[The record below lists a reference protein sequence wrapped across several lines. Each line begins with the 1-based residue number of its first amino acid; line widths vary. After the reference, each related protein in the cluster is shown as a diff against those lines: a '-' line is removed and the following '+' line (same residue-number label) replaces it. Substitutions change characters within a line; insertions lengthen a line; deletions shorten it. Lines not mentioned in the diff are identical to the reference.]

1 MNKDHYTRIMQ
12 NKVSNSLNRQD
23 RRFYKKRIVDL
34 TRDLLSKPSEHEKN
48 VFIDVKFAFDNY
60 IKTCVNYFKSIDNN
74 DILQEEY
81 KNFDPDDCNQNDA
94 SASNEKE
101 NKKHEA
107 DKLLMRSVKM
117 GNPLDKFVKR
127 KMLKVPDPP
136 VIPKQKDI
144 DLADP
149 ELKNKGIIKRK
160 KKENIA

>member
-1 MNKDHYTRIMQ
+1 MNKEHYTRVMQ
-12 NKVSNSLNRQD
+12 NKVSNSINRQD

-48 VFIDVKFAFDNY
+48 VFIDVKYAFDNY
-60 IKTCVNYFKSIDNN
+60 VKTCVSYFKSIDNN

-81 KNFDPDDCNQNDA
+81 KNFDPEECNQNANYDE
-94 SASNEKE
+94 NE
-101 NKKHEA
+101 KHEA
-107 DKLLMRSVKM
+107 DKLLMRSISV

-136 VIPKQKDI
+136 VIPKQKEI
-144 DLADP
+144 DLAGP

-160 KKENIA
+160 KKENIT

>member
-12 NKVSNSLNRQD
+12 NKASNSVNRQD

-48 VFIDVKFAFDNY
+48 VFIDVKYAFDNY
-60 IKTCVNYFKSIDNN
+60 IKTCVSYFKSIDNN

-81 KNFDPDDCNQNDA
+81 KNFDPEECNQNA
-94 SASNEKE
+94 NYNENE
-101 NKKHEA
+101 KHEA
-107 DKLLMRSVKM
+107 DKLLMRSINM

-136 VIPKQKDI
+136 VIQKKKDI

-149 ELKNKGIIKRK
+149 KLKKKGIIKRK